1 MMNVKRKFVD
11 PLVVPVAVF
20 AVTGLMI
27 IGIGKTVLSTHE
39 PGIKDRFG
47 RPELWVALGA
57 ALLVIGVCGFLATRP
72 HKGKRIE
79 APLVIGSTPIFEKDA
94 FTPRPVPVNARVGAR
109 GTVSDVGNGYTLYA
123 LSGPVA
129 QVIDTLPGGVDRGKR
144 FAGYLHARGIGGASN
159 EIWVPFEAVNEVY
172 PEAETAFLSIRGDEI
187 ESFGW
192 TSPPPA
198 SK

>member
-1 MMNVKRKFVD
+1 MMQMKRKFVD
-11 PLVVPVAVF
+11 PLVVPVGAF
-20 AVTGLMI
+20 AVTGLLI
-27 IGIGKTVLSTHE
+27 VGIGKTVLSFHE

-47 RPELWVALGA
+47 RPELWVALAG
-57 ALLVIGVCGFLATRP
+57 ALLVIAACGFFATRP
-72 HKGKRIE
+72 HKGKRLE
-79 APLVIGSTPIFEKDA
+79 DPLVIGSSPIFAKVA
-94 FTPRPVPVNARVGAR
+94 FTPRPVPVNARVGVR
-109 GTVSDVGNGYTLYA
+109 GAISDVDSGYTLYA

-129 QVIDTLPGGVDRGKR
+129 QVVDTLPGGVDRGKR

-159 EIWVPFEAVNEVY
+159 EMWVPFEAVTDVY

-187 ESFGW
+187 EAFGW

>member
-1 MMNVKRKFVD
+1 MMQMKRKFVD

-20 AVTGLMI
+20 ALTGLMI
-27 IGIGKTVLSTHE
+27 IGIGKTVLSVHE

-57 ALLVIGVCGFLATRP
+57 ALLVIAACGFLSTRP
-72 HKGKRIE
+72 RKGSRME
-79 APLVIGSTPIFEKDA
+79 EPLVIGGEPIFEKDA
-94 FTPRPVPVNARVGAR
+94 FTPRPVPLNARVGAQ
-109 GTVSDVGNGYTLYA
+109 GTVSEVGRGFTLYA

-129 QVIDTLPGGVDRGKR
+129 QVIDILPGGVDRGKR
-144 FAGYLHARGIGGASN
+144 FAGYVHARGIGGASN
-159 EIWVPFEAVNEVY
+159 EMWVPFEAVNEVY
-172 PEAETAFLSIRGDEI
+172 PDAETAFLSIRGDEI
-187 ESFGW
+187 EAFGW

>member
-1 MMNVKRKFVD
+1 MMQMKRKFVD
-11 PLVVPVAVF
+11 PLVVPVAMF
-20 AVTGLMI
+20 AVTAFLI
-27 IGIGKTVLSTHE
+27 IGIGKTVLAIHQ
-39 PGIKDRFG
+39 PGVKDRFG
-47 RPELWVALGA
+47 RPELWVALGVAMFVIA
-57 ALLVIGVCGFLATRP
+57 ACGFLATRP

-79 APLVIGSTPIFEKDA
+79 APLVIGSTPMFEKDS
-94 FTPRPVPVNARVGAR
+94 FTPRPVPADARVGAR
-109 GTVSDVGNGYTLYA
+109 GTVSQVGDGYTLYA

-159 EIWVPFEAVNEVY
+159 EMWVPFEAVTEVY
-172 PEAETAFLSIRGDEI
+172 PDAGTAFLSIRGDEI

-192 TSPPPA
+192 TSPPSA